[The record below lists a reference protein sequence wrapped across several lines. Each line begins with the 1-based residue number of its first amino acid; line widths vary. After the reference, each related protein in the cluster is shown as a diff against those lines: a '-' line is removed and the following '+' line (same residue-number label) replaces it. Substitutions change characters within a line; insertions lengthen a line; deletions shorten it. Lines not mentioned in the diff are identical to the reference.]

1 MDFYLPPGNA
11 DGAERASPEETR
23 ILHLTAQPYSDGY
36 RVRVDME
43 ITPFQQR
50 PSIEVFLFDADGDE
64 VASTNI
70 VEPLGWKIEF
80 TMHIRGELNNPYALS
95 ARLYYPDG
103 PQNKPVTCVFAV
115 EPPTSQPNSN

>member
-1 MDFYLPPGNA
+1 MDFYLPPDNA

-23 ILHLTAQPYSDGY
+23 ILQLTAQPYSDGY

-80 TMHIRGELNNPYALS
+80 TMHIRGELNNPYTLS

-115 EPPTSQPNSN
+115 EPPTPQPDSK